1 MTQPTL
7 NNLEALRT
15 KIAGVLAT
23 RPQCIIT
30 HPAELFSLKKLAPEE
45 LRAFAEQHGW
55 RSVRRIGG
63 RQIEFY
69 KDVGAAGATTLL

>member
-1 MTQPTL
+1 M
-7 NNLEALRT
+7 
-15 KIAGVLAT
+15 LAT

-69 KDVGAAGATTLL
+69 KDVTVQSAQADRRTS